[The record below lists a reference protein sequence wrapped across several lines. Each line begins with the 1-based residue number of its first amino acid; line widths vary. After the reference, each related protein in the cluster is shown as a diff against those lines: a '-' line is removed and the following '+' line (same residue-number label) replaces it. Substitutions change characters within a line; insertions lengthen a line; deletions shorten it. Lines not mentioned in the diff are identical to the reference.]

1 MAHGYLGDGYG
12 IHGDFD
18 SDRDGDHRDR
28 DWRERGWRGHDDDWR
43 RHDHDRNRDRGMMFG
58 GSDRGD
64 WRERGSDWSD
74 EGRGR
79 WGGYGRERGDNWTQ
93 GGMGSDRSRGFGGGR
108 DHSEDRRSF
117 SAHPDDHFRSWRD
130 RHMSEIDHDYQ
141 DYCREREQQFHREF
155 DDWRRQ
161 KYGNPQPLR
170 TGMTQ
175 SGISHD
181 PSGETPAIEEGTGT
195 TPVAS
200 DPTATA
206 TLGTNSGGGGR
217 SRR

>member
-1 MAHGYLGDGYG
+1 MAHGYLGEGYG
-12 IHGDFD
+12 SHGET
-18 SDRDGDHRDR
+18 DRDDDHRDR
-28 DWRERGWRGHDDDWR
+28 HWRERAWRDRDEDWR
-43 RHDHDRNRDRGMMFG
+43 SSDRDRGMMFG
-58 GSDRGD
+58 GSDRGRD
-64 WRERGSDWSD
+64 WPDQD
-74 EGRGR
+74 RGR
-79 WGGYGRERGDNWTQ
+79 WTGPSYGRERADNRLQ
-93 GGMGSDRSRGFGGGR
+93 EGMGPDRSRGY
-108 DHSEDRRSF
+108 

-130 RHMSEIDHDYQ
+130 RHMSEIDRDYQ

-161 KYGNPQPLR
+161 KYGNPQPLQA
-170 TGMTQ
+170 GLTQ

-181 PSGETPAIEEGTGT
+181 PSGTTQAIEEGTGT

>member
-1 MAHGYLGDGYG
+1 MMFSG
-12 IHGDFD
+12 
-18 SDRDGDHRDR
+18 SDRD
-28 DWRERGWRGHDDDWR
+28 EWRGG
-43 RHDHDRNRDRGMMFG
+43 RD
-58 GSDRGD
+58 
-64 WRERGSDWSD
+64 DWSD
-74 EGRGR
+74 EDRGG
-79 WGGYGRERGDNWTQ
+79 WGSQAYGRERGDNWLR
-93 GGMGSDRSRGFGGGR
+93 GDLGSDRARPLSGSSGYASGQR
-108 DHSEDRRSF
+108 DF
-117 SAHPDDHFRSWRD
+117 SAHPDDHYRSWRD
-130 RHMSEIDHDYQ
+130 RHMSEIDRDYQ

-181 PSGETPAIEEGTGT
+181 PSGETQAIEEGTGT
-195 TPVAS
+195 TRVAS
-200 DPTATA
+200 DPTASA